1 MLHVLLAIVHK
12 ELLDGVRDRRAVLS
26 AFSFPLFAPLLIAF
40 MLNSL
45 ATRTE
50 DPLELAIIGGE
61 NAPELVS
68 FLENQGVEL
77 QETPEDPDLAI
88 EDGVLDVVLVIPE
101 DYGEDFRQ
109 GRPATVQMM
118 VDNSQD
124 TARSGIITVRS
135 LLGAYSSHIGALRL
149 LARGVD
155 PGLVSPLSIDEI
167 DQSNPQKQAAN
178 LLDMIIMF
186 VVLGAFVCSMY
197 IAIEAAAG
205 ERERKSLEPLLINP
219 VSRAVLVTG
228 KWLAAVVFGFV
239 GVVFTLLVMM
249 AAIGAIPLETLG
261 FRIVLT
267 PTVGLWIFLIAAP
280 LAPLAGALQLLIASF
295 TRSFKEAQLYIS
307 LSLTLPML
315 PGLIMSLKP
324 VKTAEWMFSVPL
336 LSQQVLGAKLLRG
349 ERIEAVDYL
358 LAGGSTLALT
368 AVCLGV
374 TVWLFSRESM
384 LFGKG

>member
-1 MLHVLLAIVHK
+1 M
-12 ELLDGVRDRRAVLS
+12 LS

-45 ATRTE
+45 ATRTD
-50 DPLELAIIGGE
+50 DPMEMAVIGGE
-61 NAPELVS
+61 NAPELIG
-68 FLENQGVEL
+68 FLENHGVEL
-77 QETPEDPDLAI
+77 QPVPDDPEQAI
-88 EDGVLDVVLVIPE
+88 EDGVLDVVLVVPP
-101 DYGEDFRQ
+101 DYGEDFRE

-124 TARSGIITVRS
+124 TARSGIAAARA
-135 LLGAYSSHIGALRL
+135 LLRGYSGHIGALRL

-155 PGLVSPLSIDEI
+155 PGLMSPITIDEL

-219 VSRAVLVTG
+219 VSRTVLVVG
-228 KWLAAVVFGFV
+228 KWLAAVAFGFI
-239 GVVFTLLVMM
+239 GVVFTLAVMM
-249 AAIGAIPLETLG
+249 VAIRAIPLETLG

-267 PTVGLWIFLIAAP
+267 PEVGAMIFLIAAP

-315 PGLIMSLKP
+315 PGMIMTLKP
-324 VKTAEWMFSVPL
+324 VKAADWMYTVPL

-349 ERIEAVDYL
+349 EGIDVLNYVVAS
-358 LAGGSTLALT
+358 STTLVVTALCLAL
-368 AVCLGV
+368 
-374 TVWLFSRESM
+374 TVWLFNRESM

>member
-68 FLENQGVEL
+68 FLGNQGVEL

-124 TARSGIITVRS
+124 TARSGILTVRS

-155 PGLVSPLSIDEI
+155 PGLVSPLTIDEI

-205 ERERKSLEPLLINP
+205 ERER
-219 VSRAVLVTG
+219 
-228 KWLAAVVFGFV
+228 
-239 GVVFTLLVMM
+239 
-249 AAIGAIPLETLG
+249 
-261 FRIVLT
+261 
-267 PTVGLWIFLIAAP
+267 
-280 LAPLAGALQLLIASF
+280 
-295 TRSFKEAQLYIS
+295 
-307 LSLTLPML
+307 
-315 PGLIMSLKP
+315 
-324 VKTAEWMFSVPL
+324 
-336 LSQQVLGAKLLRG
+336 
-349 ERIEAVDYL
+349 
-358 LAGGSTLALT
+358 
-368 AVCLGV
+368 
-374 TVWLFSRESM
+374 
-384 LFGKG
+384 

>member
-45 ATRTE
+45 ATRTD
-50 DPLELAIIGGE
+50 DPLELAIIGSD
-61 NAPELVS
+61 NAPELVR

-77 QETPEDPDLAI
+77 QEAPEDPELAI

-101 DYGEDFRQ
+101 EYGEDFRE
-109 GRPATVQMM
+109 GRPARVQMM
-118 VDNSQD
+118 V
-124 TARSGIITVRS
+124 
-135 LLGAYSSHIGALRL
+135 
-149 LARGVD
+149 
-155 PGLVSPLSIDEI
+155 
-167 DQSNPQKQAAN
+167 
-178 LLDMIIMF
+178 
-186 VVLGAFVCSMY
+186 
-197 IAIEAAAG
+197 
-205 ERERKSLEPLLINP
+205 
-219 VSRAVLVTG
+219 
-228 KWLAAVVFGFV
+228 
-239 GVVFTLLVMM
+239 
-249 AAIGAIPLETLG
+249 AIGAIPLETLG

-267 PTVGLWIFLIAAP
+267 AEVGFWIFLIAAP

-307 LSLTLPML
+307 LSLTLPMM

-324 VKTAEWMFSVPL
+324 VKTEAWMYTVPL

-349 ERIEAVDYL
+349 ESIAALEYL
-358 LAGGSTLALT
+358 LAAGSTLALT
-368 AVCLGV
+368 AVCLWA
-374 TVWLFSRESM
+374 TVWLFSRERM

>member
-45 ATRTE
+45 ATRTD

-61 NAPELVS
+61 NAPELVR

-77 QETPEDPDLAI
+77 QETPADPEAAI
-88 EDGVLDVVLVIPE
+88 EDGLLDVVLVIPE

-124 TARSGIITVRS
+124 TARSGIATTRA
-135 LLGAYSSHIGALRL
+135 LLRGYSGHIGALRL

-155 PGLVSPLSIDEI
+155 PGLMSPLIIDEM

-219 VSRAVLVTG
+219 VSRTVLVVG
-228 KWLAAVVFGFV
+228 KWLAAVAFGFV

-249 AAIGAIPLETLG
+249 ATIGAIPLESLG
-261 FRIVLT
+261 FRIVLSAE
-267 PTVGLWIFLIAAP
+267 VGLWIFLIAAP

-307 LSLTLPML
+307 LSLTLPMM

-324 VKTAEWMFSVPL
+324 VKTAAWMYGVPL
-336 LSQQVLGAKLLRG
+336 LSQQVLGTKLLRG
-349 ERIEAVDYL
+349 EQLEPLHYL
-358 LAGGSTLALT
+358 LAASSTLALT
-368 AVCLGV
+368 AACLAV
-374 TVWLFSRESM
+374 TVWLFSRERM

>member
-45 ATRTE
+45 ATRTD

-61 NAPELVS
+61 NAPELVG
-68 FLENQGVEL
+68 FLENQGIEL
-77 QETPEDPDLAI
+77 QEIPDDPELAI
-88 EDGVLDVVLVIPE
+88 ADGVLDVVLVIPE
-101 DYGEDFRQ
+101 DYGEDFRE
-109 GRPATVQMM
+109 GRPASVQIM

-124 TARSGIITVRS
+124 TARSGITKTRA
-135 LLGAYSSHIGALRL
+135 LLRAYSGHIGALRL

-155 PGLVSPLSIDEI
+155 PGLMSPITIDEI
-167 DQSNPQKQAAN
+167 DQSNPQKKAAN

-219 VSRAVLVTG
+219 VSRTVLVVG
-228 KWLAAVVFGFV
+228 KWLAAVAFGFV
-239 GVVFTLLVMM
+239 GVVLTLVVMM
-249 AAIGAIPLETLG
+249 VAIRAIPLESLG
-261 FRIVLT
+261 FRIMLSVE
-267 PTVGLWIFLIAAP
+267 VGFWIFLIAAP

-307 LSLTLPML
+307 LSLTLPMM

-324 VKTAEWMFSVPL
+324 VKTEAWMYVVPL

-349 ERIEAVDYL
+349 EQIAALDYI
-358 LAGGSTLALT
+358 LAASSTLALT
-368 AVCLGV
+368 GVCLWA
-374 TVWLFSRESM
+374 TVWLFSRERM
-384 LFGKG
+384 LFSKG

>member
-45 ATRTE
+45 ATRTD

-61 NAPELVS
+61 NAPELVR

-77 QETPEDPDLAI
+77 QDAPEDPELAI
-88 EDGVLDVVLVIPE
+88 EDRMLDVVLVIPE
-101 DYGEDFRQ
+101 DYGEDFRE
-109 GRPATVQMM
+109 GRPASVQMM

-124 TARSGIITVRS
+124 TARSGINTVRA
-135 LLGAYSSHIGALRL
+135 LLRAYSGHIGALRL

-155 PGLVSPLSIDEI
+155 PALMSPITIDEI

-219 VSRAVLVTG
+219 VSRTVLVVG
-228 KWLAAVVFGFV
+228 KWLAAVAFGFV
-239 GVVFTLLVMM
+239 GVVFTLVVMM
-249 AAIGAIPLETLG
+249 VAIGAIPLESLG

-267 PTVGLWIFLIAAP
+267 AEVGFWIFLIAAP

-307 LSLTLPML
+307 LSLTLPMM

-324 VKTAEWMFSVPL
+324 IKTEAWMYAVPL

-349 ERIEAVDYL
+349 ESIAALEYL
-358 LAGGSTLALT
+358 LAAGSTLALT
-368 AVCLGV
+368 AVFLWA
-374 TVWLFSRESM
+374 TVWLFSRERM
-384 LFGKG
+384 LFSKG

>member
-12 ELLDGVRDRRAVLS
+12 ELLDGLRDRRAMLS

-50 DPLELAIIGGE
+50 DPLEMAIIGGE
-61 NAPELVS
+61 NAPELVA
-68 FLENQGVEL
+68 FLENQGVDL
-77 QETPEDPDLAI
+77 QPGPEDPELAI
-88 EDGVLDVVLVIPE
+88 EEGTLDVVLVVPE
-101 DYGEDFRQ
+101 DYGEDFRA

-124 TARSGIITVRS
+124 TARSGITAARTLLRS
-135 LLGAYSSHIGALRL
+135 YSGHIGALRL

-155 PGLVSPLSIDEI
+155 PALMSPITIDEL

-219 VSRAVLVTG
+219 VPRTVLVVG
-228 KWLAAVVFGFV
+228 KWLAAVAFGFV
-239 GVVFTLLVMM
+239 GVVFTLVVMM
-249 AAIGAIPLETLG
+249 TAIGSIPLETLG

-267 PTVGLWIFLIAAP
+267 PQVGLWIFLIAAP

-324 VKTAEWMFSVPL
+324 IKTAEWMFSVPL

-349 ERIEAVDYL
+349 ERIDAVDYL
-358 LAGGSTLALT
+358 LAGGSTTLLT
-368 AVCLGV
+368 AACLGL
-374 TVWLFSRESM
+374 TIWLFSRERM

>member
-45 ATRTE
+45 ATRTD
-50 DPLELAIIGGE
+50 DPLELAILGGE
-61 NAPELVS
+61 NAPELVR

-77 QETPEDPDLAI
+77 QDAPEDPQLAI

-101 DYGEDFRQ
+101 DYGEDFRE
-109 GRPATVQMM
+109 GRPASVQMM
-118 VDNSQD
+118 VDNSQH
-124 TARSGIITVRS
+124 TALSGITTVRT
-135 LLGAYSSHIGALRL
+135 LLRAYSGHIGALRL

-155 PGLVSPLSIDEI
+155 PALMSPITIDEL
-167 DQSNPQKQAAN
+167 DQSNPQKKAAN

-219 VSRAVLVTG
+219 VSRTILVVG
-228 KWLAAVVFGFV
+228 KWLAAVAFGFV
-239 GVVFTLLVMM
+239 GVVFTLIVMM
-249 AAIGAIPLETLG
+249 LAIGAIPLETLG
-261 FRIVLT
+261 FRIMLT
-267 PTVGLWIFLIAAP
+267 AEVGFWIFLIAAP

-307 LSLTLPML
+307 LSLTLPMM
-315 PGLIMSLKP
+315 PGMIMSLKP
-324 VKTAEWMFSVPL
+324 IKTEAWMYAVPL

-349 ERIEAVDYL
+349 EDIAL
-358 LAGGSTLALT
+358 LNYVLAAGSTLALT
-368 AVCLGV
+368 AVFLWA
-374 TVWLFSRESM
+374 TVWLFSRERM

>member
-45 ATRTE
+45 ATRTD
-50 DPLELAIIGGE
+50 DPLELAIIGGD
-61 NAPELVS
+61 NAPELVR

-77 QETPEDPDLAI
+77 QEAPEDPELAI

-101 DYGEDFRQ
+101 EYGEDFRE
-109 GRPATVQMM
+109 GRPARVQMM

-124 TARSGIITVRS
+124 TARSGITAVRT
-135 LLGAYSSHIGALRL
+135 LLRGYSGHIGALRL

-155 PGLVSPLSIDEI
+155 PALMSPITIDEI

-219 VSRAVLVTG
+219 VSRTVLVVG
-228 KWLAAVVFGFV
+228 KWLAAVAFGFV
-239 GVVFTLLVMM
+239 GVVFTLVVMM
-249 AAIGAIPLETLG
+249 VAIGAIPLETLG

-267 PTVGLWIFLIAAP
+267 AEVGFWIFLIAAP

-307 LSLTLPML
+307 LSLTLPMM

-324 VKTAEWMFSVPL
+324 VKTEAWMYAVPL

-349 ERIEAVDYL
+349 ESIAALEYL
-358 LAGGSTLALT
+358 LAAGSTLALT
-368 AVCLGV
+368 AGCLWA
-374 TVWLFSRESM
+374 TVWLFSRERM

>member
-61 NAPELVS
+61 NAPELVN

-77 QETPEDPDLAI
+77 QETPEDPALAI
-88 EDGVLDVVLVIPE
+88 EDGVLDVVLVIPQ

-124 TARSGIITVRS
+124 TARSGIITVRA

-228 KWLAAVVFGFV
+228 KWLAAVAFGFV

-249 AAIGAIPLETLG
+249 AAIGSIPLETLG

-324 VKTAEWMFSVPL
+324 VKTAEWMYSVPL

-349 ERIEAVDYL
+349 ERIEAFDYL

-368 AVCLGV
+368 VVCLGL